1 VELEELLNAFD
12 RTAANVEKL
21 AAVWDRASGFIPR
34 DVARGSNPEYEN
46 LSRAWSDLLPGLPP
60 IDGWTI
66 TEGLPDIDAM
76 GQGFID
82 YREIGEPPF
91 ALYEEGERPGRLLDE
106 YRYRLA
112 RARRRA
118 VRDRLDTLTRTID
131 ACLATVL
138 QEVNVESHENVDH
151 PCVVDVSA
159 AFQEIDRLVGD
170 SAERRG
176 RWGDFRRHLRFNEG
190 VDWRDIAN
198 LDWPSVRADIDAI
211 TLAESDPL
219 PVPAIDLGEAASGE
233 LVGVATLSL
242 PWEVLDDDGFE
253 RLLFDLL
260 RSYSE
265 HENVQWLMQ
274 TRAPDRGRDL
284 SMERVLKDGTGGV
297 RRERVI
303 VQAKHWRSRSVSGPE
318 IAATVSQCAHWQPP
332 VVRGLIIATS
342 GRFSADAVDW
352 TEKHNE
358 SGVLPLVD
366 LWPESKLES
375 LLAERP
381 HLAAAHGLR

>member
-1 VELEELLNAFD
+1 MKLEELLNSFD

-21 AAVWDRASGFIPR
+21 AAVWDRASGFVPR
-34 DVARGSNPEYEN
+34 DVARGSHPEYDN

-82 YREIGEPPF
+82 YIEIGEPPF
-91 ALYEEGERPGRLLDE
+91 ALYEEGERPGKLLDE

-118 VRDRLDTLTRTID
+118 VRDRLDALTMTID
-131 ACLATVL
+131 ASLAMIL
-138 QEVNVESHENVDH
+138 HDFDLDSPEKIDH
-151 PCVVDVSA
+151 PGVLVVST
-159 AFQEIDRLVGD
+159 AFGEIDRLVGD
-170 SAERRG
+170 SAQRLG
-176 RWGDFRRHLRFNEG
+176 RWGDLRRHLRFNEG
-190 VDWRDIAN
+190 HDWRDIAN
-198 LDWPSVRADIDAI
+198 LDWPSVRTDIDAI

-233 LVGVATLSL
+233 LVGVATLAL
-242 PWEVLDDDGFE
+242 PWEILDDDGFE

-260 RSYSE
+260 RSYSK
-265 HENVQWLMQ
+265 HENVQWLMR

-284 SMERVLKDGTGGV
+284 SMERTLNDGTGGV

-303 VQAKHWRSRSVSGPE
+303 VQAKHWRSRSVGVKE
-318 IAATVSQCAHWQPP
+318 IATTVAQCEHWQPP
-332 VVRGLIIATS
+332 PVRGLIIATS

-358 SGVLPLVD
+358 RAALPLIE
-366 LWPESKLES
+366 LWSESKLET

-381 HLAAAHGLR
+381 HLAAARGLR

>member
-1 VELEELLNAFD
+1 MELEDLLNAFD
-12 RTAANVEKL
+12 RTSANVEKL
-21 AAVWDRASGFIPR
+21 AAVWDRASGFIPQGP
-34 DVARGSNPEYEN
+34 ARGTTTEYEN

-76 GQGFID
+76 GQNFID
-82 YREIGEPPF
+82 YAEIGESPF
-91 ALYEEGERPGRLLDE
+91 SLYEEGERPGTLLDE

-118 VRDRLDTLTRTID
+118 IRDRLNTLTNTIET
-131 ACLATVL
+131 CLATILHDVDG
-138 QEVNVESHENVDH
+138 ESREKVDH
-151 PCVVDVSA
+151 PNIAEVSG

-176 RWGDFRRHLRFNEG
+176 RWTDFRRHLHFNEG

-198 LDWPSVRADIDAI
+198 LDWPSVRDDIEAI

-219 PVPAIDLGEAASGE
+219 PVPEIDLGEAASGE

-242 PWEVLDDDGFE
+242 PWEVLDDNGFE
-253 RLLFDLL
+253 RLLYDLL
-260 RSYSE
+260 RSYKE

-284 SMERVLKDGTGGV
+284 SMERVLSDGTGGI

-303 VQAKHWRSRSVSGPE
+303 VQAKHWRSRSVSGTD
-318 IAATVSQCAHWQPP
+318 IAATVYQCEQWEPP
-332 VVRGLIIATS
+332 AIRGLIVATS
-342 GRFSADAVDW
+342 GRFSADAVGW
-352 TEKHNE
+352 AEKHNE
-358 SGVLPLVD
+358 KGVLPLVE

-381 HLAAAHGLR
+381 YLAAAHGLR